1 MLMATDM
8 SSAMVPVAM
17 HVPRTTLGVERKLFH
32 VNIGLGVLLFS
43 IFKTWWIFPAPLIGH
58 FVGLFITLRYP
69 ALVDIYLKYRRQGDY
84 YRPWGEPRVCNRRP
98 EGYGRD
104 LEL

>member
-1 MLMATDM
+1 VTDK

-17 HVPRTTLGVERKLFH
+17 QVPRTNWGMERKLFYL
-32 VNIGLGVLLFS
+32 NIGLGVLLFA
-43 IFKTWWIFPAPLIGH
+43 IFRAWWVIAVPL
-58 FVGLFITLRYP
+58 VGVFAGVFITLRYP
-69 ALVDIYLKYRRQGDY
+69 ALLDIYLKYSRQGDY

-104 LEL
+104 MEM